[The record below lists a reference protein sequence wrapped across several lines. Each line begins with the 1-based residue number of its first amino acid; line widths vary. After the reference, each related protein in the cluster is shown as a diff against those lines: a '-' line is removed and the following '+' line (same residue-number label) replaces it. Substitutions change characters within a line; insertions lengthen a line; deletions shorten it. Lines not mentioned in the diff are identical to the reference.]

1 MCLIPPSSLVWGCW
15 LLLGSATAELERAVA
30 ILCCPRAGRAEA
42 WTVLESPGVDF
53 FPGCQVKQ
61 VGSESHLMLQP
72 FTVTLAT

>member
-1 MCLIPPSSLVWGCW
+1 MFNPPLFTAVGLLAPLGKCHCSAGKGCCYFVLSLSGQ
-15 LLLGSATAELERAVA
+15 
-30 ILCCPRAGRAEA
+30 GRGMDGARV
-42 WTVLESPGVDF
+42 THGGF

>member
-1 MCLIPPSSLVWGCW
+1 MFIPP
-15 LLLGSATAELERAVA
+15 LLTAMGLLAPLGKCSY
-30 ILCCPRAGRAEA
+30 RAGKGCCYF
-42 WTVLESPGVDF
+42 VLCLSGQGRGMDGAGVTQGGF